1 MTADLPPLRAAF
13 PTDLVS
19 LPTAI
24 AGQLLNVVH
33 AAVRGCSDLPSRAR
47 VASPWR
53 HLALLAVEERWCPLV
68 SHAAT
73 LQGDDTNDRH

>member
-13 PTDLVS
+13 PTDLVP

-47 VASPWR
+47 VPAWPRHGATSPFPPLR
-53 HLALLAVEERWCPLV
+53 SGGAL
-68 SHAAT
+68 
-73 LQGDDTNDRH
+73 